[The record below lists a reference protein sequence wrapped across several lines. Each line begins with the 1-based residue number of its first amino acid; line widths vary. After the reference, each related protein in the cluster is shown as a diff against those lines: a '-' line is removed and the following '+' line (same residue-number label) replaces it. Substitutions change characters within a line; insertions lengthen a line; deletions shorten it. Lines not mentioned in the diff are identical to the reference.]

1 MKNLGHENGGCVL
14 TGRGCSC
21 WRRVYTGGGVN
32 TLQGAVQLDWMK
44 YDHICF
50 IRHAWDEIKKRS
62 FCGDMPWVRFV
73 PSLLLGSLLHSGLR
87 EAERGRRQSLADGE
101 GRRWIQQTG
110 WAGRQGGRGL
120 PLHLLMIYRGWRDQ
134 MLFKQLQFATD
145 IISNIT
151 FRSKW
156 RFSTSTFD
164 FRGKFGGT

>member
-120 PLHLLMIYRGWRDQ
+120 PLHLLMIPPLPLAAPTVMTYRRWGQ
-134 MLFKQLQFATD
+134 PVVHHCPQSVLQYV
-145 IISNIT
+145 
-151 FRSKW
+151 
-156 RFSTSTFD
+156 
-164 FRGKFGGT
+164 